1 MNKYDV
7 LQKVQM
13 EKLIAIVRIRTQ
25 EQALSAVGA
34 LVDGGIS
41 CIELPMTA
49 PYAHSVLECVAKEYA
64 GKITLGAGS
73 VLDGE
78 SARIAI
84 LSGAK
89 FLVTPTVSE
98 HTIRVANR
106 YGIPVFPGVAT
117 ATEALLALEYGADV
131 VKLFPVRGQS
141 PCVIKDLRAPMP
153 ELEIIP
159 VGGVSAE
166 NLADWLRAGAFAC
179 GIGGALLSGVEK
191 GDYVAITDMAR
202 KLKKIVR
209 ETCYV

>member
-7 LQKVQM
+7 LQKVQR

-34 LVDGGIS
+34 LIDGGIN
-41 CIELPMTA
+41 CIELPLTA
-49 PYAHSVLECVAKEYA
+49 PYAHSVLECVAKQYSDR
-64 GKITLGAGS
+64 ITLGAGS

-106 YGIPVFPGVAT
+106 YGIPVFPGIAT

-131 VKLFPVRGQS
+131 VKFFPARGQS
-141 PCVIKDLRAPMP
+141 PRLIKDLRAPMP

-159 VGGVSAE
+159 VGGIGE
-166 NLADWLRAGAFAC
+166 DNLADWLRAGAFAC
-179 GIGGALLSGVEK
+179 GIGGALLAGAEK
-191 GDYVAITDMAR
+191 GDYAAITAMAR
-202 KLKKIVR
+202 KLKKIVQ
-209 ETCYV
+209 ETCYE